1 MRIDAHQHFWQ
12 ISRGDY
18 DWLTPELGAIY
29 RDFDYTDLAP
39 LMDSHQVLGS
49 VLVQAAASYAETQ
62 YLLQLAAQH
71 DRILAVVGWV
81 DFASCDVRQQIEALA
96 LRPKLRG
103 LRPMIQDID
112 DVDWMLNDDLS
123 DAFEAMIEQN
133 LCFDALVLPEHLK
146 NLQRLIDR
154 YPTLK
159 VVIDHG
165 AKPKIAK
172 QFFEPWATQIAKFAD
187 YPNVYCKLSGLVTE
201 ANAHWQISDIK
212 PYIEHLIK
220 TFGTERLIWGSD
232 WPVLNLAADYARWIS
247 TSEALL
253 NALTDAQKEQIF
265 GANAIRFYDIK
276 IPAELSTV
284 LSPELSPEL
293 PPEIQQL

>member
-12 ISRGDY
+12 LSRGDY

-49 VLVQAAASYAETQ
+49 VLVQAAPSYAETQ

-81 DFASCDVRQQIEALA
+81 DFASSDVRQQIEALA

-112 DVDWMLNDDLS
+112 DVDWMLNDNLS
-123 DAFEAMIEQN
+123 DAFEAMIEHN
-133 LCFDALVLPEHLK
+133 LCFDALVLPKHLT

-159 VVIDHG
+159 VVIDHA
-165 AKPKIAK
+165 AKPQIAD
-172 QFFEPWATQIAKFAD
+172 QAFEPWATQIAKFASYD
-187 YPNVYCKLSGLVTE
+187 NVYCKLSGLVTE
-201 ANAHWQISDIK
+201 AKQTWNTADLHDYS
-212 PYIEHLIK
+212 EHLLN
-220 TFGTERLIWGSD
+220 TFGAERLIWGSD
-232 WPVLNLAADYARWIS
+232 WPVLNLAADYARWVS
-247 TSEALL
+247 TSEELL
-253 NALTDAQKEQIF
+253 NALTNAQKEQVF
-265 GANAIRFYDIK
+265 SANAIKFYDIK
-276 IPAELSTV
+276 RSAELTA
-284 LSPELSPEL
+284 
-293 PPEIQQL
+293 